1 MNIIYHNL
9 LFFQETVDQLEV
21 LALLGSEDVE
31 ETMVCRANRDRKALL
46 DHKDPREQKVKRAIV
61 VRLMAT
67 AAVS

>member
-1 MNIIYHNL
+1 M
-9 LFFQETVDQLEV
+9 EV

-31 ETMVCRANRDRKALL
+31 ETMVCRANRGRKALL

-61 VRLMAT
+61 VRLMPT

>member
-1 MNIIYHNL
+1 M
-9 LFFQETVDQLEV
+9 EV